1 MIAAVQGYALGLGAA
16 IAVMC
21 DIVIASADTHFGFPE
36 ARFGIQPTFTAIAL
50 MRIADDKFARWL
62 LLSGVLVDAERAH
75 VGGMITRDVPPGD
88 FEKELEGTINSVLAA
103 SPSAIGLV
111 NVLLV
116 EVERE
121 REELEAALRHASR
134 ISIEGLKT
142 ADAEE
147 GRHARAQ
154 KRDPSWISRED

>member
-1 MIAAVQGYALGLGAA
+1 
-16 IAVMC
+16 
-21 DIVIASADTHFGFPE
+21 
-36 ARFGIQPTFTAIAL
+36 

-75 VGGMITRDVPPGD
+75 VAGMITRDVPPGD

-103 SPSAIGLV
+103 FPSAIGLV
-111 NVLLV
+111 NGLLV
-116 EVERE
+116 EVE